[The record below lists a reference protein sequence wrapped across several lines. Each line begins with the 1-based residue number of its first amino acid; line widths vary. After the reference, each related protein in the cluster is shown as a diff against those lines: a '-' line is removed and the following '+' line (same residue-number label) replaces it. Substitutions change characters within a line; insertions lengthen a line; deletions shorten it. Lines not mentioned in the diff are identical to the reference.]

1 MYTIEYIIGKSG
13 TMMKR
18 GTDLTK
24 MLLDIQRMGC
34 RISAQGISCA
44 MAWSESAADG
54 EKYYIGCVCTIRK
67 GQLKM
72 TEYTS
77 Y

>member
-18 GTDLTK
+18 GDDLTK
-24 MLLDIQRMGC
+24 MLLDIMRMGC
-34 RISAQGISCA
+34 LISPQGISEA
-44 MAWSESAADG
+44 LDWSESAVDG
-54 EKYYIGCVCTIRK
+54 ERHFIGCVCTIRK
-67 GQLKM
+67 GQPRM
-72 TEYTS
+72 TGYTS

>member
-1 MYTIEYIIGKSG
+1 MFTIEYTIGNSG

-34 RISAQGISCA
+34 SITPSGISEA
-44 MAWSESAADG
+44 VAWGESAAEG
-54 EKYYIGCVCTIRK
+54 SRHFIGCVCTIRK
-67 GQLKM
+67 GEPKM
-72 TEYTS
+72 TNYTS
-77 Y
+77 L

>member
-1 MYTIEYIIGKSG
+1 MYTIEYTIGKSG

-18 GTDLTK
+18 GKDLVS

-34 RISAQGISCA
+34 RISPQGISEA
-44 MAWSESAADG
+44 VAWSESAKDG
-54 EKYYIGCVCTIRK
+54 AKHYIGCVCTIRK
-67 GQLKM
+67 GQLRM
-72 TEYTS
+72 TDYTS